1 VGKGHLRRVPWLVRP
16 RGKWT
21 EEGVS
26 GFEELAKAASPMC
39 VGKDG
44 MKGEVAAYKEA
55 SPRYGELAALM
66 DDVPRVVEASA
77 MRACGVVRG
86 GGTVTE

>member
-1 VGKGHLRRVPWLVRP
+1 
-16 RGKWT
+16 
-21 EEGVS
+21 
-26 GFEELAKAASPMC
+26 MC